1 MNKRLRGHL
10 WRIVH
15 PVVAIRGELA
25 RWRLRATPPRPSP
38 PYREHFAA
46 GYTEADVEAMR
57 GSWHVSAPGSHL
69 IDEAPDPAGATM
81 PSPKMLREAANILET
96 APYRRMKTAAW
107 LRYVAGQVEELDR
120 EEAAEGLDDRA
131 LADTTLA
138 YHEAQWAGR
147 CCEVGPAGYLCTE
160 PIPHETAH
168 VSTAPNGTEFDAW
181 VTADLPWLANEQ
193 AAGRCAAINEGRR
206 YVCSLERGHAGAHTA
221 LATPDPEAG
230 DEVVD
235 TWIG

>member
-147 CCEVGPAGYLCTE
+147 CREVGPAGYLCTE
-160 PIPHETAH
+160 PLPHETVH
-168 VSTAPNGTEFDAW
+168 RSTAPNARVRRVGDRR
-181 VTADLPWLANEQ
+181 LALARQ
-193 AAGRCAAINEGRR
+193 RTGRR
-206 YVCSLERGHAGAHTA
+206 PVRGDQRGPPLRV
-221 LATPDPEAG
+221 LARTRPRRRSHRPRDARPRG
-230 DEVVD
+230 R
-235 TWIG
+235 